1 MRSILNLIIAAILY
15 LSLIAAH
22 PQPLNAQLLDHNALI
37 TELQQHR
44 SHTTALIEQTKA
56 VKERI
61 ANMEEAQA
69 CSSAEDSIGERL
81 QLPMKETVLE
91 WHIMLAKAKWYEL
104 IGELK
109 SSGFAKELEAVAKL
123 WAEVEKAWKGVEDVE
138 GSKTVEQSQ
147 QVVVEDAEL

>member
-91 WHIMLAKAKWYEL
+91 WHARK
-104 IGELK
+104 GEVVRIDR
-109 SSGFAKELEAVAKL
+109 G
-123 WAEVEKAWKGVEDVE
+123 AEVERICEGVGGGCEALGGSREGMEGCGGCGRFEDC
-138 GSKTVEQSQ
+138 G
-147 QVVVEDAEL
+147 AEPTGCGRRR

>member
-1 MRSILNLIIAAILY
+1 
-15 LSLIAAH
+15 
-22 PQPLNAQLLDHNALI
+22 
-37 TELQQHR
+37 
-44 SHTTALIEQTKA
+44 
-56 VKERI
+56 
-61 ANMEEAQA
+61 
-69 CSSAEDSIGERL
+69 
-81 QLPMKETVLE
+81 
-91 WHIMLAKAKWYEL
+91 MLAKAKWYEL